1 MANEDKTNI
10 YAAITKGLK
19 RQPAYLLVFGL
30 AFMICTGAAIYL
42 KENPQLVG
50 ALIFGT
56 IVLAGFA
63 IYLVENHTGVRTI
76 SSEEQR
82 SVSRFRDEQ
91 TPIKGVFEGLVDND
105 SVTYFVYSNTPVKG
119 FYDHDWQPIDY
130 PFQVTERERRVTTI
144 PDVRGIAKIHT
155 LLHLGGKTDRL
166 EFITAQEF
174 TPQQWEDNLILIGSR
189 NANPKTE
196 DALHNF
202 NSPFRFSEDMK
213 SILELDST
221 EGPWP
226 KPDEENM
233 DYGIVV
239 KLKIAAND
247 GKERVYLILAGVGAI
262 GTLACCHYL
271 QKNIVNIHKKFRT
284 APFASLLSVNR
295 GLGYTSVQE
304 VKSKEITSYR
314 KK

>member
-1 MANEDKTNI
+1 VGNEDKTKI
-10 YAAITKGLK
+10 YAAITKGLN
-19 RQPAYLLVFGL
+19 RQPAYLLVYGL

-56 IVLAGFA
+56 IVLAGFT
-63 IYLVENHTGVRTI
+63 IYLVENRTTVRTT
-76 SSEEQR
+76 SSEEHR
-82 SVSRFRDEQ
+82 SISTLRDER
-91 TPIKGVFEGLVDND
+91 TSIKGVFEGLVDND

-130 PFQVTERERRVTTI
+130 PFAERERRVTTI

-155 LLHLGGKTDRL
+155 LLHVGGKIDRV
-166 EFITAQEF
+166 EVITAQEF
-174 TPQQWEDNLILIGSR
+174 TPRHWEDNLIFIGSR

-196 DALHNF
+196 DALQNF
-202 NSPFRFSEDMK
+202 NSPFRFSEDMR

-221 EGPWP
+221 AGPWP

-233 DYGIVV
+233 DYGIIV
-239 KLKIAAND
+239 KIKIVAND
-247 GKERVYLILAGVGAI
+247 GKERVCFILAGVGPI

-271 QKNIVNIHKKFRT
+271 QKNIVDIHKNFRT
-284 APFASLLSVNR
+284 APFAYLLSANR
-295 GLGYTSVQE
+295 KLGYTSVKE
-304 VKSKEITSYR
+304 EKSKEIISCR